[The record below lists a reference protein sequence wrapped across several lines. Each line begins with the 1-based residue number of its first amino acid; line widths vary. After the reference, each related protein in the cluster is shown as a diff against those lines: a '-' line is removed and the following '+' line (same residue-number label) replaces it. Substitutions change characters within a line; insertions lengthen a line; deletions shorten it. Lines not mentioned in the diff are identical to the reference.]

1 MLYYPKR
8 DLGHV
13 IDDAR
18 IFYGEGRGE
27 SGVCL
32 HLPLKNHM
40 AGAAPTEDYMLMLT
54 LANTIIEYL
63 LYKRAIKGP
72 EAWDYD
78 PERACEQ
85 YTVCGDNLSSSG
97 IVVFDTTYTGG
108 PKIFI
113 YLDKTFGS
121 NEIAVGWKNG
131 RPGDEKLLSDFEQY
145 MKEGLPAG
153 LFVATEE

>member
-8 DLGHV
+8 DLGSV
-13 IDDAR
+13 IDDSR

-27 SGVCL
+27 SGICL

-40 AGAAPTEDYMLMLT
+40 AGAAPVEDFMLMLT
-54 LANTIIEYL
+54 VANTLLEFL
-63 LYKRAIKGP
+63 LYKRLIKGP

-78 PERACEQ
+78 AERAGEQ

-97 IVVFDTTYTGG
+97 IVLFDRSYPGG
-108 PKIFI
+108 AKIFV

-121 NEIAVGWKNG
+121 NEIAVGWKNN
-131 RPGDEKLLSDFEQY
+131 RVGDEKLLGDFEQHL
-145 MKEGLPAG
+145 KEGLPAG
-153 LFVATEE
+153 SFTATES